1 MRHWL
6 APGHQRYTGVMKL
19 LRATLFGLACAVP
32 AMSFAQWQ
40 WIDKDGR
47 KVFSD
52 QSPSVDVPEKS
63 ILRRPGA
70 RGAPAVA
77 VAVEPAEAAS
87 QAKPVPGAP
96 KLSGKDK
103 QLQEKKKQ
111 AEAADTQKK
120 KALDDELAKMRADN
134 CVRAKRSKVAFDSGV
149 RVSTIN
155 DKGEREYLDD
165 AARAAETKR
174 LQGII
179 SSDCKPA
186 GG

>member
-1 MRHWL
+1 MNLPRAILL
-6 APGHQRYTGVMKL
+6 A
-19 LRATLFGLACAVP
+19 LACALP
-32 AMSFAQWQ
+32 AISFAQWQ
-40 WIDKDGR
+40 WVDKDGR

-52 QSPSVDVPEKS
+52 QSPPVEVPEKN

-70 RGAPAVA
+70 RSTPVA
-77 VAVEPAEAAS
+77 AAEPVEAAS
-87 QAKPVPGAP
+87 QAKPAPGAP
-96 KLSGKDK
+96 TLSGKDK

-111 AEAADTQKK
+111 AEAAEAQKR
-120 KALDDELAKMRADN
+120 KALEDEVAKMRADN

-149 RVSTIN
+149 RVSTTN

-179 SSDCKPA
+179 ASDCKPA

>member
-1 MRHWL
+1 MNLSR
-6 APGHQRYTGVMKL
+6 AIL
-19 LRATLFGLACAVP
+19 LGLVCFLP
-32 AMSFAQWQ
+32 AISFAQWQ
-40 WIDKDGR
+40 WVDKDGR

-52 QSPSVDVPEKS
+52 QSPPVDVPEKN

-70 RGAPAVA
+70 RSAPVAAV
-77 VAVEPAEAAS
+77 EAAS
-87 QAKPVPGAP
+87 QAKPAPGAP
-96 KLSGKDK
+96 TLSGKDK

-111 AEAADTQKK
+111 AEAAEAQRK
-120 KALDDELAKMRADN
+120 KALEDEVAKMRADN

-149 RVSTIN
+149 RISSIN

-179 SSDCKPA
+179 ASDCKPA